1 MNERIAEFL
10 QQQTCS
16 ALCCVGSDGLPWC
29 FSCYYAFDPE
39 NGLLYFKSS
48 AQTKHAQIML
58 GNPLVAGTILPDK
71 LNKLQSRGI
80 QYQGIIL
87 PPGHPLTQ
95 HASSFYYKKHP
106 VARAIPGD
114 IYTLQLNTVKFTDNS
129 LGFGKKFTWSRE
141 QTVID
146 E

>member
-16 ALCCVGSDGLPWC
+16 ALCCVGIDGHPWC
-29 FSCYYAFDPE
+29 FSCYYAFDRE
-39 NGLLYFKSS
+39 TCLLYFKSS

-58 GNPLVAGTILPDK
+58 GNPLVAGTILPGK

-80 QYQGIIL
+80 QYEGTIL
-87 PPGHPLTQ
+87 PSGHSLAQ
-95 HASSFYYKKHP
+95 QASTFYYKKHP
-106 VARAIPGD
+106 LARAIPGD
-114 IYTLQLNTVKFTDNS
+114 IWTVQLNHIKFTDNS

-141 QTVID
+141 QAVR
-146 E
+146 